1 MARYFDVHPVDPQ
14 PRAIAQVVELLRDDG
29 LIAYPTDSC
38 YALGIQLGNRDGLER
53 IKKLRRLD
61 DKHHF
66 TLVCHDFAQLGQLV
80 HLSNAAFRADQ
91 GGDARALHVHPA
103 GDRRRAEAADAPE
116 EAHRRACAS
125 PTTRSS
131 QALLAELG
139 EPLLSSTL
147 LMPGETEPMT
157 DGWQIKEELD
167 HWLDAVI
174 DSGECGS
181 EPTTVVDFSDG
192 AARRGAGRCR
202 RHLALRVG
210 RRDAAGARPAA
221 GWRAPPSASRYAASS
236 PLARWASPETTAWT
250 NPSPASADPAR
261 CARARRA

>member
-1 MARYFDVHPVDPQ
+1 VARYLDVHPVDPQ
-14 PRAIAQVVELLRDDG
+14 PRAISQVVDLLREDG
-29 LIAYPTDSC
+29 LVAYPTDSC

-66 TLVCHDFAQLGQLV
+66 TLVCRDFAQLGQLV
-80 HLSNAAFRADQ
+80 QLNNTAFRAIKAATPGAYTFILPATSEVPKRLMHPKKRTVGVRIPDHPVV
-91 GGDARALHVHPA
+91 RALL
-103 GDRRRAEAADAPE
+103 EA
-116 EAHRRACAS
+116 
-125 PTTRSS
+125 
-131 QALLAELG
+131 LG

-147 LMPGETEPMT
+147 LLPDSETPMT

-192 AARRGAGRCR
+192 APVVARVGAG
-202 RHLALRVG
+202 
-210 RRDAAGARPAA
+210 D
-221 GWRAPPSASRYAASS
+221 PSRF
-236 PLARWASPETTAWT
+236 E
-250 NPSPASADPAR
+250 
-261 CARARRA
+261 